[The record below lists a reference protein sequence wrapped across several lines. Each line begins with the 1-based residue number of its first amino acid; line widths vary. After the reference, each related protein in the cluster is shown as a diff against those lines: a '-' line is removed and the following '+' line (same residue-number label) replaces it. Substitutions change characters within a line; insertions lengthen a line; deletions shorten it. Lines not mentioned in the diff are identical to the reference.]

1 MMVMSQAKNRSA
13 AHVIMQ
19 GQLEDY
25 PLSELLQFLA
35 TLGKRVHLL
44 LERLHPHAAGGI
56 YIQAGQVIHA
66 YCPPDNGEEAFYA
79 LLSWEVGRFLVID
92 NATSDTHTI
101 QCELRTLLLEGMRRL
116 DETETRVISRLQP
129 DTIPLP
135 RETFSEGDDH
145 LVFSLRAWR
154 VLAAVDGRRSLS
166 QIAHIV
172 GRPISEIERI
182 AQELA
187 GQNLLR
193 LPRKGK

>member
-1 MMVMSQAKNRSA
+1 MMVMSQAKSRT
-13 AHVIMQ
+13 HVIMQ

-25 PLSELLQFLA
+25 PLPELMQFLA

-44 LERLHPHAAGGI
+44 LERLDPHCAGGI
-56 YIQAGQVIHA
+56 YIQAGQVVHA
-66 YCPPDNGEEAFYA
+66 YCPPHHGEEAVYN
-79 LLSWEVGRFLVID
+79 LLGWDIGRFLVID
-92 NATSDTHTI
+92 NATSDSHTI
-101 QCELRTLLLEGMRRL
+101 QCDLRTLLLEGMRRL
-116 DETETRVISRLQP
+116 DETATRVISRLQP
-129 DTIPLP
+129 DSIPLP
-135 RETFSEGDDH
+135 RDTFSEGDDH

-172 GRPISEIERI
+172 GRPISEVERI